1 MTKKIT
7 VTARMGKPTISTSG
21 YDGDGCLQATAALEA
36 ALSGEGGVEI
46 REFNPGIGVENENLE
61 TN

>member
-1 MTKKIT
+1 MSKKI
-7 VTARMGKPTISTSG
+7 VIKSHLGKPVISTSG
-21 YDGDGCLQATAALEA
+21 YDGDGCLRATDRLEK

-46 REFNPGIGVENENLE
+46 REFNPGVGVTEENLE